1 MARHLLPILVGAFA
15 TAAVVLAVALA
26 ATRHGDSAGGTVAAA
41 GAPRAAPLL
50 DARAASWGTPLGRED
65 RWRASSAPWMG
76 DSTTR
81 AHAAAESPI

>member
-26 ATRHGDSAGGTVAAA
+26 ATRHGDSDGGTVAAA

-50 DARAASWGTPLGRED
+50 DARAASLGDAARARGPLAGVVRPLD
-65 RWRASSAPWMG
+65 G
-76 DSTTR
+76 
-81 AHAAAESPI
+81 